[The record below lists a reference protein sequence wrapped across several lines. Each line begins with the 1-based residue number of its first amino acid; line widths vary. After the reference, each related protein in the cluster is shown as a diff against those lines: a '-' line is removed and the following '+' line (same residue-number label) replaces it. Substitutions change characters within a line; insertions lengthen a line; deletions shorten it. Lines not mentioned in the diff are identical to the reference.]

1 MCGWLGA
8 PVEDDPWFASL
19 RTVYLA
25 DPRPSDA
32 TDAIGK
38 RYISLTEATI
48 QTSESSFRILP
59 VRIAAEVA
67 RLVIDSLVL
76 NFANRDP
83 GTLAVMAAA
92 LQERLEEI
100 EGGAQPVDG

>member
-1 MCGWLGA
+1 MSRGSQVFA
-8 PVEDDPWFASL
+8 PFTLPTHGH
-19 RTVYLA
+19 RTLQM
-25 DPRPSDA
+25 P
-32 TDAIGK
+32 IGK

-92 LQERLEEI
+92 VQERLEEI